1 MRRSIEAFNQH
12 KPGEQP
18 LPWKEPS
25 DFCFAPPWPKQAQG
39 PMPIKNPVQHSNNFQ
54 MVNSVQSNAVNS
66 RKDMPTSV
74 AGGLKKMMTEG
85 ATRGQSEALLMCTY
99 AAKKEQSE
107 IATLLKS
114 GADPNCFAKV
124 DWQPNFETTPLLEAA
139 VNGHK
144 RIVRLLLEHGGKP
157 DTIVGPGFTA
167 MYNACMNGHY
177 HVVLMLLDH
186 GARVDILTDE
196 GFSPLYIAAQNG
208 NMDELVACLGA
219 STMTKEL
226 ADLGPPE
233 LGGATAL
240 YIAVQNGHP
249 MCVRELLKAGV
260 NVDPQTDAGSTPLMI
275 AMYLADELGDKPH
288 IDCADLLLKAGAS
301 TTIKDKAGKNALDWA
316 GIDNSLIAMIKDEE
330 ELRERKSKEG
340 RRGFW

>member
-1 MRRSIEAFNQH
+1 MRKAPDSQH
-12 KPGEQP
+12 KPGAEP

-25 DFCFAPPWPKQAQG
+25 DFCFAPSWPKQAAG
-39 PMPIKNPVQHSNNFQ
+39 PMPIKNPVQHSNNYQ

-74 AGGLKKMMTEG
+74 AGGLKKMMSEG
-85 ATRGQSEALLMCTY
+85 ATRGASEAHLMTTY

-114 GADPNCFAKV
+114 GADPNVFAKV
-124 DWQPNFETTPLLEAA
+124 EWQTFETTPLLEAA

-144 RIVRLLLEHGGKP
+144 RIVRLLLEHGAKP
-157 DTIVGPGFTA
+157 DTIVGPGYTA
-167 MYNACMNGHY
+167 IYNACMNGHY
-177 HVVLMLLDH
+177 HVVQMLLDH

-208 NMDELVACLGA
+208 NMDEVIACLGA

-249 MCVRELLKAGV
+249 MCTRELLKAGV
-260 NVDPQTDAGSTPLMI
+260 NVDPVTDAGSTPLMV

-301 TTIKDKAGKNALDWA
+301 TTLKDKSGKTALDWC
-316 GIDNSLIAMIKDEE
+316 GVDNSLIAAIKDEE
-330 ELRERKSKEG
+330 ELRERKKNEG